1 MPSEATVFIVN
12 GNKSIL
18 KTTNRN
24 LAKLYKP
31 MEINVAMAAPSM
43 PKFGIK
49 YMFKLTVN
57 PTKHNPK
64 NNTVR

>member
-1 MPSEATVFIVN
+1 MPNEAKVFEVN
-12 GNKSIL
+12 GNKCIL
-18 KTTNRN
+18 NTTNKN

-31 MEINVAMAAPSM
+31 MEINVAIAAPSI

-57 PTKHNPK
+57 PTKQSPK
-64 NNTVR
+64 IKTVR